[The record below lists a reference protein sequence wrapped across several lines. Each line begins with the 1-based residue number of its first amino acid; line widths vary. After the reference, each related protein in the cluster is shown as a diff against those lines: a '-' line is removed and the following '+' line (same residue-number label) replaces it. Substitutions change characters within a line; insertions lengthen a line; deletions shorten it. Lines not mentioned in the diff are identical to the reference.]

1 MGNYPHTAQD
11 FKNAESHTFGSIVDS
26 WVTGY
31 NYDAAGG
38 QIVHSTYRKNFKI
51 CNRLVLDEE
60 KIFLHEI
67 FFRR

>member
-11 FKNAESHTFGSIVDS
+11 FKNAESHSFGSVVDS

-38 QIVHSTYRKNFKI
+38 QYMHSTYRKNFKI
-51 CNRLVLDEE
+51 S
-60 KIFLHEI
+60 KIYKKF
-67 FFRR
+67 